1 MTEMKKTYVDNVGP
15 METVETVETVDCKP
29 HDGHSDSTPY
39 NALRGIN
46 QEKYGKNVRFYK
58 LLHMMFA
65 LCDLCGFELIG
76 RVTLKDK
83 RTGKIYK

>member
-1 MTEMKKTYVDNVGP
+1 MTEMKKTYDENIEA
-15 METVETVETVDCKP
+15 METMEVVDYKTN
-29 HDGHSDSTPY
+29 DGHSDSTPY